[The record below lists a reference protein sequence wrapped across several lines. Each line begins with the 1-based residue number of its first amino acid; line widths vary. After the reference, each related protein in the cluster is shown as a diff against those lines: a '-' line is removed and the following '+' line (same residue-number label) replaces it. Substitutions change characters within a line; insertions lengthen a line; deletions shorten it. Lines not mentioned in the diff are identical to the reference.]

1 MPRLLVNL
9 DVFDI
14 ERAVTFYTEGLG
26 LRVGRRFDAGFV
38 ELLGGDVPIYLL
50 AKDAGSLP
58 FADAEEGRDYA
69 RHWTPVHLDF
79 VVEDLD
85 AALAQARRAGARFEG
100 AVSEHVYGRL
110 ALCSDPFGHGFCL
123 LQLRNGGYDALPVQN
138 EPPSRSPA

>member
-14 ERAVTFYTEGLG
+14 ERAATFYEEGLG

-50 AKDAGSLP
+50 AKDAGSRP
-58 FADAEEGRDYA
+58 FAGAEAGRDYA

-85 AALAQARRAGARFEG
+85 AALARARRAGARLEE
-100 AVSEHVYGRL
+100 AVSEHAYGRL
-110 ALCSDPFGHGFCL
+110 ALCSDPSGHGFCL
-123 LQLRNGGYDALPVQN
+123 LELRGRGYDELVGQDG
-138 EPPSRSPA
+138 PPSPV